1 VPTWQA
7 DAAIAEAKRKRTEH
21 KPDDDKGP
29 EGLAGPEG
37 LQGKVAKLLGDL
49 QSGMSASGAGLSGQL
64 QSVTGTF
71 SAMMLGGL
79 GAGHT
84 NIQER
89 TAKAAE
95 ATAKNTKDMKRKMD
109 KGPRF
114 TR

>member
-1 VPTWQA
+1 MPTWQA

-95 ATAKNTKDMKRKMD
+95 ATAKHVKRIDRKTD

-114 TR
+114 MR